1 MPTAAHAADALA
13 AAVVFSLPW
22 STSVTSAL
30 IACWLIAALLTLDLS
45 STPLLRHPA
54 LALPAGLCL
63 LAATGMLWAD
73 VAWPERLQGFN
84 PFPKLLVIP
93 LLMMQFSRSDRGLRV
108 VSTYLVSAT
117 LLLAYSWVTLSWPAL
132 AMMQDVPGVPVK
144 DRIFQSICFV
154 LAIAALF
161 HLAVT
166 ALERRRTGYA
176 VTCVI
181 LAVAFLVN
189 IAYVATSRTALV
201 ILPVLLLVISYQRLG
216 TRGTVLAAV
225 ALGLIGT
232 LAWATS
238 PYLRERAAAT
248 VDGTLASPRATATSE
263 SIRIGFWHASLD
275 ALSEAPV
282 IGHGTGSIRHVLD
295 ESARQGRRPPDHL
308 GIRNPHNQILAVGIQ
323 LGAIGIA
330 VLLAMWLAH
339 MRLFRDDGWPA
350 WLGLLV
356 VSQNVI
362 ASLFNSHLSDFT
374 AGWLY
379 VFGVGILGGT
389 VLRQGGRAPP
399 ASPGVRHEGV

>member
-1 MPTAAHAADALA
+1 
-13 AAVVFSLPW
+13 
-22 STSVTSAL
+22 
-30 IACWLIAALLTLDLS
+30 
-45 STPLLRHPA
+45 
-54 LALPAGLCL
+54 L
-63 LAATGMLWAD
+63 LAGET
-73 VAWPERLQGFN
+73 
-84 PFPKLLVIP
+84 
-93 LLMMQFSRSDRGLRV
+93 
-108 VSTYLVSAT
+108 
-117 LLLAYSWVTLSWPAL
+117 
-132 AMMQDVPGVPVK
+132 
-144 DRIFQSICFV
+144 
-154 LAIAALF
+154 
-161 HLAVT
+161 
-166 ALERRRTGYA
+166 
-176 VTCVI
+176 
-181 LAVAFLVN
+181 
-189 IAYVATSRTALV
+189 
-201 ILPVLLLVISYQRLG
+201 
-216 TRGTVLAAV
+216 
-225 ALGLIGT
+225 
-232 LAWATS
+232 
-238 PYLRERAAAT
+238 
-248 VDGTLASPRATATSE
+248 TSE

-323 LGAIGIA
+323 LGAIGIG